1 MTSKQLCMFEPSREE
16 VLEQRLNL
24 LEIQMDKVRKNL
36 FAKYTELLQLYQE
49 QKNSIDSMS
58 NSV

>member
-49 QKNSIDSMS
+49 QKDHLDSLKS
-58 NSV
+58 